1 MPAPSRSL
9 ADDIRGRTDDELI
22 ELVLAR
28 PDLARP
34 TPADLT
40 GLAARAS
47 TRASVQR
54 ALEALDLGRLQV
66 IEALVVAGQVE
77 GTSLLDLL
85 GVSPADPSERGI
97 VAAAVDDLW
106 TRALVW
112 RDGEAAHVVRTVPHV
127 LGASIA
133 GLGPPRRDLRP
144 AGPRL
149 DVTQLRSAIDDAP
162 GPARAIL
169 DRLAWGPATA
179 VPPSGAAGQQALRW
193 LVEHDLLVA
202 TESNRVVLP
211 REVGLAL
218 RGGRLHREPQL
229 GPPELPTRDLSAAVV
244 DTVAGGAASDLLV
257 RVEEL
262 ASTWGAEP
270 PRVLRGGGLSQRDLR
285 VTGDSLDLPPER
297 AAFLI
302 ELAYAAELVGDDAGI
317 APVWAPT
324 ADLDLWS
331 ASATGDRWARL
342 ARAWLAS
349 TRAPHLVGKRV
360 ADAPVNA
367 LGPAVQWPGV
377 RGVRLMVLSELALL
391 PAGHAPTADDLR
403 QRLVWRQPLR
413 SHEQLAEAVDAV
425 LREAEWLGVTG
436 RGALSSAGRALL
448 HAAGPTPALGTA
460 GSLEEATRS
469 SDPGIPSPDRAR
481 SDDPVAATMAA
492 HLPDP
497 IDHIL
502 LQADLTAVAP
512 GPLVGDLAT
521 FLRLGSELES
531 RGGATVHRFTPTSIR
546 RALDAG
552 WTADTLLDML
562 HTASRTPVP
571 QPLEYLVT
579 DVARQHGRTR
589 VGGCAA
595 YIRSDDPAT
604 LDRMLAAR
612 ELAAARLRRIAPTV
626 IVSPADPV
634 VLLEM
639 LRDHGFA
646 PVAEGSDGA
655 VVVTETV
662 ARRAR
667 ALPRHNAPVTSV
679 VDEAFTRELV
689 AALRAGEATAER
701 RRVEETHRDGPAI
714 PATDP
719 VVTLAVLRDAMADR
733 HGVWIGVTDRLGAT
747 TRHLVH
753 PRRIEGGRVWATD
766 EAGHEQSWSVHRIT
780 GATVE

>member
-1 MPAPSRSL
+1 MATPSRSL
-9 ADDIRGRTDDELI
+9 ADDIRGRTDDELV
-22 ELVLAR
+22 ELILAR

-66 IEALVVAGQVE
+66 VEALVVAGQTE
-77 GTSLLDLL
+77 GTSLHDLL
-85 GVSPADPSERGI
+85 GVPDDDRDAAQI
-97 VAAAVDDLW
+97 VAAAVEDLW

-112 RDGEAAHVVRTVPHV
+112 REGKATHVVRTVPHV

-133 GLGPPRRDLRP
+133 GLGPPLRDLRP
-144 AGPRL
+144 GAPRL
-149 DVTQLRSAIDDAP
+149 GSTQLEAAVDDAP
-162 GPARAIL
+162 EAARAIL
-169 DRLAWGPATA
+169 DRMAWGPATA
-179 VPPSGAAGQQALRW
+179 VPPSGATGRQALHW
-193 LVEHDLLVA
+193 LVEHHLLVA
-202 TESNRVVLP
+202 TESDRVVLP
-211 REVGLAL
+211 REVALLL

-229 GPPELPTRDLSAAVV
+229 GPPELPTRDVSAKVV

-262 ASTWGAEP
+262 TTTWGADP
-270 PRVLRGGGLSQRDLR
+270 PRVLRAGGLSQRDLR
-285 VTGDSLDLPPER
+285 LTGESLDLPAER

-302 ELAYAAELVGDDAGI
+302 ELAYAADLVGDDAAI

-324 ADLDLWS
+324 ADLDAWS
-331 ASATGDRWARL
+331 ASASGDRWARL
-342 ARAWLAS
+342 ARAWFSS
-349 TRAPHLVGKRV
+349 TRAPHLVGQRV

-367 LGPAVQWPGV
+367 LAAAVHRPGV
-377 RGVRLMVLSELALL
+377 RGVRVMVLSELALL
-391 PAGHAPTADDLR
+391 PDGHAPTPDDLR
-403 QRLVWRQPLR
+403 RRLAWRQPR
-413 SHEQLAEAVDAV
+413 RPPEEFAETVAAV

-436 RGALSSAGRALL
+436 RGALSTAGRALL
-448 HAAGPTPALGTA
+448 HTTGAGQHRATPAH
-460 GSLEEATRS
+460 S
-469 SDPGIPSPDRAR
+469 SDPAVHRPADA
-481 SDDPVAATMAA
+481 DPVAAAMAP

-512 GPLVGDLAT
+512 GPLVGDLAA
-521 FLRLGSELES
+521 FLRLAAELES
-531 RGGATVHRFTPTSIR
+531 RGGATVHRFTPTSVR

-552 WTADTLLDML
+552 WTADTVLDTL
-562 HTASRTPVP
+562 RTASRTPVP

-579 DVARQHGRTR
+579 DVARKHGRTR
-589 VGGCAA
+589 VGSCAA

-604 LDRMLAAR
+604 LERMLASR
-612 ELAAARLRRIAPTV
+612 ELAVARLRRIAPTV
-626 IVSPADPV
+626 LVSPTDPI
-634 VLLEM
+634 VLVEL

-646 PVAEGSDGA
+646 PVAEGADGI
-655 VVVTETV
+655 VVVTEPV

-667 ALPRHNAPVTSV
+667 TLPRYSAPVTTT
-679 VDEAFTRELV
+679 VDEAFSRDLV
-689 AALRAGEATAER
+689 TALRSGEQASDLR
-701 RRVEETHRDGPAI
+701 RLEETHRAGPAI

-753 PRRIEGGRVWATD
+753 PRRIEGGRVWVMD